1 VVIICKF
8 MPTYLSTDALEAL
21 KQELD
26 RRKKELRPEITQ
38 NILHAKEMGDLSEN
52 FEYQTA
58 KEEQALNET
67 RILELEDMMH
77 DLVIVEDATGAKE
90 IALGT
95 TFVVETDGKKKTFSL
110 VGSNEANPLEGKI
123 SNESPIGLA
132 FLGAKPGDKVEFQ
145 APSGM
150 IAYRILE
157 IH

>member
-1 VVIICKF
+1 
-8 MPTYLSTDALEAL
+8 MPTYLSAEALEEM
-21 KQELD
+21 KKELEM
-26 RRKKELRPEITQ
+26 RKKELRREISEK
-38 NILHAKEMGDLSEN
+38 ILHAKEMGDLSEN

-67 RILELEDMMH
+67 RIVELEDIMH
-77 DLVIVEDATGAKE
+77 DVVIVKDATGAVE

-95 TFVVETDGKKKTFSL
+95 TFIVETDGKKKTFSL

-132 FLGAKPGDKVEFQ
+132 FLGAKPGENVEFQ
-145 APSGM
+145 APSGK
-150 IAYRILE
+150 IQYRILE

>member
-1 VVIICKF
+1 
-8 MPTYLSTDALEAL
+8 MPTYLSAEALE
-21 KQELD
+21 EM
-26 RRKKELRPEITQ
+26 KKELEWRKKIERREISEK
-38 NILHAKEMGDLSEN
+38 ILHAKEMGDLSEN

-67 RILELEDMMH
+67 RIVELEDIMH
-77 DLVIVEDATGAKE
+77 DVVIVEDATGAME

-95 TFVVETDGKKKTFSL
+95 TFIVETDGKKKTFSL

-132 FLGAKPGDKVEFQ
+132 FLGAKPGENVEFQ
-145 APSGM
+145 APSGK
-150 IAYRILE
+150 IQYRIIE

>member
-1 VVIICKF
+1 
-8 MPTYLSTDALEAL
+8 MPTYLSVEALE
-21 KQELD
+21 EM
-26 RRKKELRPEITQ
+26 KKELEWRKKVERREISEK
-38 NILHAKEMGDLSEN
+38 ILHAKEMGDLSEN

-67 RILELEDMMH
+67 RVLELEDIMH
-77 DLVIVEDATGAKE
+77 DVVIVEDTTGAIE

-95 TFVVETDGKKKTFSL
+95 TFIVETEGKKKTFSL

-132 FLGAKPGDKVEFQ
+132 FLGARPGEEVEFQ
-145 APSGM
+145 APSGK
-150 IAYRILE
+150 IQYRILE

>member
-1 VVIICKF
+1 
-8 MPTYLSTDALEAL
+8 MPTYLSTDALERM
-21 KQELD
+21 KIELEG
-26 RRKKELRPEITQ
+26 RKKEMRREIAEK
-38 NILHAKEMGDLSEN
+38 ILHAKEMGDLSEN

-67 RILELEDMMH
+67 RILELENMLH
-77 DLVIVEDATGAKE
+77 DVVIVEDATGAKE

-95 TFVVETDGKKKTFSL
+95 TFLVETEGMKKTFSL
-110 VGSNEANPLEGKI
+110 VGSNEVNPLEGKI

-132 FLGAKPGDKVEFQ
+132 FLGAKPGDKIEFQ

>member
-1 VVIICKF
+1 
-8 MPTYLSTDALEAL
+8 MPTYLSAEALE
-21 KQELD
+21 EM
-26 RRKKELRPEITQ
+26 KKELEWRKKIERREIAEK
-38 NILHAKEMGDLSEN
+38 ILHAKEMGDLSEN

-67 RILELEDMMH
+67 RVIELEDIMH
-77 DLVIVEDATGAKE
+77 DVVIVEDATGAKE

-95 TFVVETDGKKKTFSL
+95 TFIVEIDGKKKIFSL

-132 FLGAKPGDKVEFQ
+132 FLGAKPGENVEFQ
-145 APSGM
+145 APSGK
-150 IAYRILE
+150 IQYRILE

>member
-1 VVIICKF
+1 
-8 MPTYLSTDALEAL
+8 MPTYLSTDALERM
-21 KQELD
+21 KTELEG
-26 RRKKELRPEITQ
+26 RKKEMRREIAEK
-38 NILHAKEMGDLSEN
+38 ILHAKEMGDLSEN

-67 RILELEDMMH
+67 RIVELEDMLH
-77 DLVIVEDATGAKE
+77 DVVIVEDTTGAKE

-95 TFVVETDGKKKTFSL
+95 TFLVETEGKKKTFSL
-110 VGSNEANPLEGKI
+110 VGSNEADPLEGKI

-132 FLGAKPGDKVEFQ
+132 FLGAKPGDKIEFQ
-145 APSGM
+145 APAGT

>member
-1 VVIICKF
+1 
-8 MPTYLSTDALEAL
+8 MPTYLSTDALERM
-21 KQELD
+21 KIELEG
-26 RRKKELRPEITQ
+26 RKKEMRREIAEK
-38 NILHAKEMGDLSEN
+38 ILHAKEMGDLSEN

-67 RILELEDMMH
+67 RILELENMLH
-77 DLVIVEDATGAKE
+77 DVVIVEDATGAKE

-95 TFVVETDGKKKTFSL
+95 TFLVETEGMKKTFSL
-110 VGSNEANPLEGKI
+110 VGSNEVNPLEGKI

-132 FLGAKPGDKVEFQ
+132 FLGAKPGDKIEFQ
-145 APSGM
+145 APSGT

>member
-1 VVIICKF
+1 
-8 MPTYLSTDALEAL
+8 MPTYLSTEALE
-21 KQELD
+21 EM
-26 RRKKELRPEITQ
+26 KKELEWRKREERREIAEK
-38 NILHAKEMGDLSEN
+38 ILHAKEMGDLSEN

-67 RILELEDMMH
+67 RIVELEDIMH
-77 DLVIVEDATGAKE
+77 DVVIVEDTTGAKE

-95 TFVVETDGKKKTFSL
+95 TFLVETEGKRKTFSL

-132 FLGAKPGDKVEFQ
+132 FLGAKPGESIEFQ
-145 APSGM
+145 APSG
-150 IAYRILE
+150 IVSYKIVE

>member
-1 VVIICKF
+1 
-8 MPTYLSTDALEAL
+8 MPTYLSADALERM
-21 KQELD
+21 KIELEG
-26 RRKKELRPEITQ
+26 RKKEMRREIAEK
-38 NILHAKEMGDLSEN
+38 ILHAKEMGDLSEN

-58 KEEQALNET
+58 KEEQELNET
-67 RILELEDMMH
+67 RIVELEDMLH
-77 DLVIVEDATGAKE
+77 DVVLVEDTTGAEE

-95 TFVVETDGKKKTFSL
+95 TFLVETEGKKKTFSM

-132 FLGAKPGDKVEFQ
+132 FLGAKPGDKIEFQ
-145 APSGM
+145 APSGT

>member
-1 VVIICKF
+1 
-8 MPTYLSTDALEAL
+8 MPTYLSTEALEEM
-21 KQELD
+21 KKELVM
-26 RRKKELRPEITQ
+26 RKKEIRREIAE

-67 RILELEDMMH
+67 RIVELEDIMH
-77 DLVIVEDATGAKE
+77 DVVIVQDTMGAKE

-95 TFVVETDGKKKTFSL
+95 TFLVETEGKRKTFSL

-132 FLGAKPGDKVEFQ
+132 FLGAKPGESIEFQ
-145 APSGM
+145 APSG
-150 IAYRILE
+150 IVSYKIVE
-157 IH
+157 IQ

>member
-1 VVIICKF
+1 
-8 MPTYLSTDALEAL
+8 MPTYLSADALERM
-21 KQELD
+21 KIELEG
-26 RRKKELRPEITQ
+26 RKKEMRREIAEK
-38 NILHAKEMGDLSEN
+38 ILHAKEMGDLSEN

-67 RILELEDMMH
+67 RVLELENMLH
-77 DLVIVEDATGAKE
+77 DVVIVEDATGAKE

-95 TFVVETDGKKKTFSL
+95 TFLVETEGKKKTFSL

-145 APSGM
+145 APSGT

>member
-1 VVIICKF
+1 
-8 MPTYLSTDALEAL
+8 MPTYVSAEALE
-21 KQELD
+21 EL
-26 RRKKELRPEITQ
+26 KKELEHRRKTLRREIAEK
-38 NILHAKEMGDLSEN
+38 ILHAKEMGDLSEN

-67 RILELEDMMH
+67 RVVELEDLMH
-77 DLVIVEDATGAKE
+77 DIVIVKDATGAVE

-95 TFVVETDGKKKTFSL
+95 TFRVETDGKKKTFSL

-132 FLGAKPGDKVEFQ
+132 FLGAKPGEEVEFQ
-145 APSGM
+145 APSGKVR
-150 IAYRILE
+150 YRILE

>member
-1 VVIICKF
+1 
-8 MPTYLSTDALEAL
+8 MPTYLSAEALE
-21 KQELD
+21 EM
-26 RRKKELRPEITQ
+26 KKELEMRKKDERRDIAEK
-38 NILHAKEMGDLSEN
+38 ILHAKEMGDLSEN

-67 RILELEDMMH
+67 RIVELEDIMH
-77 DLVIVEDATGAKE
+77 DVVIVEDTTGAKE
-90 IALGT
+90 ISLGT

-132 FLGAKPGDKVEFQ
+132 FLGAKPGENVELQ
-145 APSGM
+145 APSGK
-150 IAYRILE
+150 IQYRILE

>member
-1 VVIICKF
+1 
-8 MPTYLSTDALEAL
+8 MPTYVSAEALE
-21 KQELD
+21 EL
-26 RRKKELRPEITQ
+26 KKELEHRRKNLRREIAEK
-38 NILHAKEMGDLSEN
+38 ILHAKEMGDLSEN

-67 RILELEDMMH
+67 RVVELEDLMH
-77 DLVIVEDATGAKE
+77 DIVIVKDATGAVE

-95 TFVVETDGKKKTFSL
+95 TFMVETDGRKKTFSL

-132 FLGAKPGDKVEFQ
+132 FLGAKPGEEVEFQ
-145 APSGM
+145 APSGR
-150 IAYRILE
+150 IRYRILE

>member
-1 VVIICKF
+1 
-8 MPTYLSTDALEAL
+8 MPTYLSAEAFEEMKKELEM
-21 KQELD
+21 
-26 RRKKELRPEITQ
+26 RKKEFRREIAEK
-38 NILHAKEMGDLSEN
+38 ILHAKEMGDLSEN

-67 RILELEDMMH
+67 RILALEDIMH
-77 DLVIVEDATGAKE
+77 DVVIVKDATGAVE

-95 TFVVETDGKKKTFSL
+95 TFMVETDGKKKMFTL

-132 FLGAKPGDKVEFQ
+132 FLGGKPGEEIEFL
-145 APSGM
+145 APSGK
-150 IAYRILE
+150 IKYRILE

>member
-1 VVIICKF
+1 
-8 MPTYLSTDALEAL
+8 M
-21 KQELD
+21 
-26 RRKKELRPEITQ
+26 KKELEWRKKVERREISEK
-38 NILHAKEMGDLSEN
+38 ILHAKEMGDISEN

-67 RILELEDMMH
+67 RVLELEAIMH
-77 DLVIVEDATGAKE
+77 DVVIVQDTTGAAE

-132 FLGAKPGDKVEFQ
+132 FLGAKPGEDVEFQ
-145 APSGM
+145 APSGK
-150 IAYRILE
+150 IQYRILE

>member
-1 VVIICKF
+1 
-8 MPTYLSTDALEAL
+8 MPTYLSAEALE
-21 KQELD
+21 EM
-26 RRKKELRPEITQ
+26 KKELEWRKKDERREISEK
-38 NILHAKEMGDLSEN
+38 ILHAKEMGDLSEN

-67 RILELEDMMH
+67 RILELDDIMH
-77 DLVIVEDATGAKE
+77 DVVIVEDATGAME

-95 TFVVETDGKKKTFSL
+95 TFIVETDGKKKTFSL

-132 FLGAKPGDKVEFQ
+132 FLGAKPGESVEFQ
-145 APSGM
+145 APSGK
-150 IAYRILE
+150 IQYRILE

>member
-1 VVIICKF
+1 
-8 MPTYLSTDALEAL
+8 MPTYLSAEALE
-21 KQELD
+21 EM
-26 RRKKELRPEITQ
+26 KKELEWRKKDERREISEK
-38 NILHAKEMGDLSEN
+38 ILHAKEMGDLSEN

-67 RILELEDMMH
+67 RILELDDIMH
-77 DLVIVEDATGAKE
+77 DVVIVEDAKGAME

-95 TFVVETDGKKKTFSL
+95 TFIVETDGKKKTFSL

-132 FLGAKPGDKVEFQ
+132 FLGAKPGESVEFQ
-145 APSGM
+145 APSGK
-150 IAYRILE
+150 IQYRILE

>member
-1 VVIICKF
+1 
-8 MPTYLSTDALEAL
+8 MPTYLSAEALE
-21 KQELD
+21 EM
-26 RRKKELRPEITQ
+26 KKELEWRKKDERREISEK
-38 NILHAKEMGDLSEN
+38 ILHAKEMGDLSEN

-67 RILELEDMMH
+67 RILELDDIMH
-77 DLVIVEDATGAKE
+77 DVVIVEDATGAME

-95 TFVVETDGKKKTFSL
+95 TFIVETAGKKKTFSL

-132 FLGAKPGDKVEFQ
+132 FLGAKPGENIEFQ
-145 APSGM
+145 APSGK
-150 IAYRILE
+150 IQYRILE

>member
-1 VVIICKF
+1 
-8 MPTYLSTDALEAL
+8 MPTYLSAEALE
-21 KQELD
+21 D
-26 RRKKELRPEITQ
+26 MKKELEWRKKVERREIAEK
-38 NILHAKEMGDLSEN
+38 ILHAKEMGDLSEN

-67 RILELEDMMH
+67 RILDLEDIMH
-77 DLVIVEDATGAKE
+77 DVVIVKDTTGAEE

-95 TFVVETDGKKKTFSL
+95 TFIVETDGKKKTFSL

-132 FLGAKPGDKVEFQ
+132 FLGARPGEEVEFQ
-145 APSGM
+145 APSGK
-150 IAYRILE
+150 IQYRILE